1 MNGAKIDA
9 GREAEDLAGAH
20 LSRHGLRIV
29 ARNVRYRDG
38 EIDLVCEDRDTLVFV
53 EVRLRRD
60 ERFGGSA
67 ASITPHKRARVIRA
81 ALRYLSSQPYPVVL
95 GPQPAD
101 PADTAQVGD
110 RLGQAWVDG
119 QELVADGGCRA
130 IVPGDS
136 WMCTRSTHGTR
147 QHVATLG
154 GRVVAVWPAA
164 PQPAVPD
171 QSQEEG
177 A

>member
-81 ALRYLSSQPYPVVL
+81 ALRYLSSRPERPCRFDVVL
-95 GPQPAD
+95 IASIEPLKLEWIKDAF
-101 PADTAQVGD
+101 QVG
-110 RLGQAWVDG
+110 
-119 QELVADGGCRA
+119 
-130 IVPGDS
+130 
-136 WMCTRSTHGTR
+136 
-147 QHVATLG
+147 
-154 GRVVAVWPAA
+154 
-164 PQPAVPD
+164 
-171 QSQEEG
+171 
-177 A
+177 